1 MVDSD
6 TGITR
11 FTMLAHGMFH
21 TYELSIPIFVIV
33 WLDVF
38 DTTAAV
44 LGLIIGAGYALIGIG
59 AVPSGIIA
67 DRIGSR
73 SLILGSV
80 IGMSGGFLLVA
91 FAQNL
96 YMLAAALLLW
106 GLAASL
112 YHPAGLSLISRFA
125 QARGKVFAYHGVG
138 GNIGTVMGPL
148 VTVILLTFL
157 EWQLVIGILALPVI
171 PIVLLGSRISFDES
185 TDATDGSTE
194 AAESYGVAF
203 IRDTRRL
210 FTVGFSIAL
219 VVVMLYGTYY
229 RGLLTFLPEVIGTLP
244 GLAAIE
250 IAGRRTPPAQYIY
263 TGLLVVGI
271 AGQYVGGRVTE
282 RVDPTLA
289 LAGALT
295 ALGVLALLFLPVA
308 ALGTLPFLLLCGLL
322 GFFLYASAP
331 IYQVTIADHAQE
343 DVHGLSYGFT
353 YFGMFG
359 VGAGGAALAG
369 AVLTYANATVLL
381 QTLAALAVVAVVL
394 ALTLRRRDATVAAHA
409 VGSD

>member
-1 MVDSD
+1 MIDSD

-244 GLAAIE
+244 GLAPIE

-409 VGSD
+409 VRSD

>member
-409 VGSD
+409 VRSD

>member
-1 MVDSD
+1 MDNSDS
-6 TGITR
+6 GITR
-11 FTMLAHGMFH
+11 FTMLAHGLFH

-44 LGLIIGAGYALIGIG
+44 LGLIIGAGYALIGVG

-67 DRIGSR
+67 DRVGSR
-73 SLILGSV
+73 SLIIASV
-80 IGMSGGFLLVA
+80 VGMGGGFLLVA

-96 YMLAAALLLW
+96 LMLAAALLLW
-106 GLAASL
+106 GVAASL

-125 QARGKVFAYHGVG
+125 QARGTVFAYHGVG

-148 VTVILLTFL
+148 VTVVLLTFL
-157 EWQLVIGILALPVI
+157 DWQIVVGILALPVI
-171 PIVLLGSRISFDES
+171 PIVVLGSRISFDETTGTS
-185 TDATDGSTE
+185 DASAD
-194 AAESYGVAF
+194 AEPSYRAVF
-203 IRDTRRL
+203 IRDSRRL
-210 FTVGFSIAL
+210 FTLGFTIAL

-229 RGLLTFLPEVIGTLP
+229 RGLLTFLPEVIGTLE

-250 IAGRRTPPAQYIY
+250 LAGQRTPPAQYIY
-263 TGLLVVGI
+263 TGLLLVGI
-271 AGQYVGGRVTE
+271 AGQYAGGRVTD
-282 RVDPTLA
+282 RIDPTLA
-289 LAGALT
+289 LAGALG
-295 ALGVLALLFLPVA
+295 ALGTLAVLFLPVA
-308 ALGTLPFLLLCGLL
+308 AVGTLPFLLLCGLM

-331 IYQVTIADHAQE
+331 IYQVTIADHAHE

-381 QTLAALAVVAVVL
+381 QTLAALAAL
-394 ALTLRRRDATVAAHA
+394 ALLLTLSLWRRDQVAHA
-409 VGSD
+409 RATHSD

>member
-157 EWQLVIGILALPVI
+157 EWQLVIGILALPVV

-271 AGQYVGGRVTE
+271 VGQYVGGRVTE

-409 VGSD
+409 VRSD

>member
-271 AGQYVGGRVTE
+271 VGQYVGGRVTE

>member
-1 MVDSD
+1 MIDSD

-409 VGSD
+409 VRSD

>member
-157 EWQLVIGILALPVI
+157 EWQIVIGILALPVI

-185 TDATDGSTE
+185 TEGTDGSTE

-203 IRDTRRL
+203 VRDTRRL

-250 IAGRRTPPAQYIY
+250 LAGRRTPPAQYIY

-369 AVLTYANATVLL
+369 AVLTYADATVLL
-381 QTLAALAVVAVVL
+381 QTLAALAVAAVVL
-394 ALTLRRRDATVAAHA
+394 ALTLRRRDASVAAHA
-409 VGSD
+409 VRSD

>member
-244 GLAAIE
+244 GLAPIE

-409 VGSD
+409 VRSD